1 MKERKRAW
9 YLRKQKAHIYSGYL
23 VRIHFFFFNLTY
35 RLRMKVKMDYP
46 GIGMY
51 RSLLDWRSVTSIY
64 PAVCG
69 GVTSAKKSRHK
80 TSVKLLPDKK
90 TGPK

>member
-1 MKERKRAW
+1 MLFKEAKSTHLFKVLDKNSLFVVF
-9 YLRKQKAHIYSGYL
+9 Y
-23 VRIHFFFFNLTY
+23 LTY
-35 RLRMKVKMDYP
+35 KLRMKVKMDYS

-80 TSVKLLPDKK
+80 PSVKLLPDIK

>member
-1 MKERKRAW
+1 
-9 YLRKQKAHIYSGYL
+9 
-23 VRIHFFFFNLTY
+23 
-35 RLRMKVKMDYP
+35 MKVKMDYP

-69 GVTSAKKSRHK
+69 GVTSVKKSRHK
-80 TSVKLLPDKK
+80 PSVKLLPDIK

>member
-1 MKERKRAW
+1 
-9 YLRKQKAHIYSGYL
+9 
-23 VRIHFFFFNLTY
+23 
-35 RLRMKVKMDYP
+35 MDYP

-80 TSVKLLPDKK
+80 PSVKLLPDIK
-90 TGPK
+90 TGPKSTDAAKNGMKLSLA